1 MILAAERCLFRAI
14 AHGACLRSG
23 EELPDETRQ
32 RELGDDLR
40 AQPITL
46 FLDEGT
52 SFSSQNN
59 ESLVDVESFNN
70 ALIDENASCNGE
82 QKSTVAITTEGGP
95 TTLLAPY
102 TATQPSQAAPIVV
115 QHMPHAFSADDQAA
129 AAYTIVR
136 ATPLKSIATSTT
148 TIAMNNIVVPISTEP
163 TPTMLSEF
171 DEWLSKQSSPTVPT
185 NKRAN
190 GFDLS
195 RH

>member
-40 AQPITL
+40 A
-46 FLDEGT
+46 
-52 SFSSQNN
+52 QNN